1 MIFKI
6 KKFVMPA
13 LIAVSKHLSHEVFIE
28 KVFKGT
34 FQQFNSDE
42 IWGVRK
48 VCIENLASMMKYLRY
63 DDVSRITEC
72 IEFFKRCLHDTN
84 RWVKNQALI
93 QFGPIVHQIFLK
105 LEQVPGEGAATDS
118 EVSQL
123 KSLISQMCLSYYD
136 LKLIFGD
143 KDDLDSSLMEKLDDY
158 SFMQNKTDDVDK
170 VKYYWAYNLPCA
182 LLVNGKSI
190 FWFSHIKNIY
200 EMLYKDV
207 LINLRTTIAAS
218 FKDVIEILEI
228 DKMEKKEER
237 QFFVTVLNHFLK
249 DSEEISAKVLPTI
262 CKLISKFPEE
272 EKTELLDSLVRT
284 KIESI
289 KTMKNGRDTMV
300 KMLEQL
306 FEMFAPTQLMDSNYH
321 EYLFDVVR
329 NERAIKYKLRAAQ
342 VIGSKIVVPLIKGK
356 KYRALLTSLTDD
368 LRQSKHFRER

>member
-93 QFGPIVHQIFLK
+93 QFGPLVHQIFLK
-105 LEQVPGEGAATDS
+105 IEQVPADTATTDS

-123 KSLISQMCLSYYD
+123 KSLISQMCIAYYD
-136 LKLIFGD
+136 LKLIFGE

-218 FKDVIEILEI
+218 FKDVIELLEI

-237 QFFVTVLNHFLK
+237 
-249 DSEEISAKVLPTI
+249 
-262 CKLISKFPEE
+262 
-272 EKTELLDSLVRT
+272 
-284 KIESI
+284 
-289 KTMKNGRDTMV
+289 
-300 KMLEQL
+300 
-306 FEMFAPTQLMDSNYH
+306 
-321 EYLFDVVR
+321 
-329 NERAIKYKLRAAQ
+329 
-342 VIGSKIVVPLIKGK
+342 
-356 KYRALLTSLTDD
+356 
-368 LRQSKHFRER
+368 

>member
-1 MIFKI
+1 M
-6 KKFVMPA
+6 
-13 LIAVSKHLSHEVFIE
+13 
-28 KVFKGT
+28 
-34 FQQFNSDE
+34 
-42 IWGVRK
+42 
-48 VCIENLASMMKYLRY
+48 
-63 DDVSRITEC
+63 
-72 IEFFKRCLHDTN
+72 
-84 RWVKNQALI
+84 
-93 QFGPIVHQIFLK
+93 
-105 LEQVPGEGAATDS
+105 
-118 EVSQL
+118 SQL